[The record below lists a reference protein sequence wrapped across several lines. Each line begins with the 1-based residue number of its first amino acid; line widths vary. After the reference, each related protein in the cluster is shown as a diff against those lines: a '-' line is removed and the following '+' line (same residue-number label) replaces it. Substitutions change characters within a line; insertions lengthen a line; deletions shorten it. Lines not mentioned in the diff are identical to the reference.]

1 MNSHVAA
8 DQYNEWVVKV
18 LKKVIKKTYS
28 NKQFENISRQSA
40 AITGISEV
48 RPCTVV
54 YREREINIPR
64 KIHFVS
70 FLCWYRLHRNI
81 FSRTDTMNSIGDK
94 IFMRFRLII

>member
-54 YREREINIPR
+54 YRERE
-64 KIHFVS
+64 
-70 FLCWYRLHRNI
+70 
-81 FSRTDTMNSIGDK
+81 
-94 IFMRFRLII
+94 RLIYPGKSTLSAFCVGIDYIETYFLGLIL